1 MFIIVPLIRP
11 TLLLFASWATSLLR
25 FVPFQTV
32 VCSSHWNQESTD
44 HHDFSAIT
52 SPRLAPW
59 LQFLLNCRRR
69 YTAVPIWWFLAWG
82 KQRTLTQ
89 YSWTAPHQSVHR
101 SLCTLQARSANT
113 TFEQKGIARTLFER
127 IRSTTPSLIATQRFG
142 RGIRFKLPF
151 VERLHRGRNIAHVPS
166 RSYRRAH
173 RIVSPNMLLR
183 SFVISSKR

>member
-1 MFIIVPLIRP
+1 
-11 TLLLFASWATSLLR
+11 
-25 FVPFQTV
+25 
-32 VCSSHWNQESTD
+32 
-44 HHDFSAIT
+44 
-52 SPRLAPW
+52 
-59 LQFLLNCRRR
+59 
-69 YTAVPIWWFLAWG
+69 VPIWWFLAWG

-113 TFEQKGIARTLFER
+113 TFVQKGIARTLFER

-183 SFVISSKR
+183 SFVISSKRRANQLANSQTSVWPPSHPLIRHHPTSQFLNSNLAIG